1 MNRMRMTERLKSRS
15 DRSDVGLLNPGPK
28 SHFDQFVLGCMTKPV
43 R

>member
-15 DRSDVGLLNPGPK
+15 DRSDVGLLNPEPE
-28 SHFDQFVLGCMTKPV
+28 SHFGQLVLGCMTKLM